1 MQNEVTTLENE
12 IGRLQ
17 NLLTTTNNSS
27 QITFELFKDS
37 LEAEKDKE
45 CQLLLQRATKAETAL
60 EESKQKIQALEKE
73 IANLKSQ
80 SSHGLDSADLV
91 TKATTNPFS
100 SDEIIPLSKAIHRK
114 RKQSPTLIE
123 TRIVEARYMQWA
135 SAVYLRFIS
144 LFVLHSLTLAIRES
158 SAMFQQCERI
168 RSVISQMT
176 EQYKSDHKYSH
187 SKTPSGQMG
196 QHSSSEYLKSSLEP
210 LKQTVSDLEHSFE
223 SSRGLAVTLDSRLDS
238 CRNVMYSDILSSIEP
253 YIDLADSIYS
263 TFDFNLLN
271 SVNDTISAIN
281 KSIRYR
287 PGETKLQQEVI
298 VDSLGGT
305 YSSEYIHNL
314 RNQSISLVP
323 YLQEFNEAAMI
334 KCPGLH
340 LFTSPSTSVQDSIE
354 IKSLEEIMEDC
365 FLLHKGNYS
374 YLCDIIST
382 TVVVDDLEVLREF
395 LGILATNDGEK
406 KRVNLPGEL
415 LHFLLLSH
423 LR

>member
-1 MQNEVTTLENE
+1 L
-12 IGRLQ
+12 
-17 NLLTTTNNSS
+17 
-27 QITFELFKDS
+27 
-37 LEAEKDKE
+37 KE
-45 CQLLLQRATKAETAL
+45 CQVLLQRATKAETAL
-60 EESKQKIQALEKE
+60 LESQRKIQALEE
-73 IANLKSQ
+73 ELASLKSTRSDYSDQ
-80 SSHGLDSADLV
+80 D
-91 TKATTNPFS
+91 TKASNVDASFSAEITPFS
-100 SDEIIPLSKAIHRK
+100 KPIQRK
-114 RKQSPTLIE
+114 RKQSPNLIE
-123 TRIVEARYMQWA
+123 TRIVEARYIQWA
-135 SAVYLRFIS
+135 SSVYLRFVLSPPVLS
-144 LFVLHSLTLAIRES
+144 LSVLSLCPVLSRES

-168 RSVISQMT
+168 RSVISQMSD
-176 EQYKSDHKYSH
+176 QYKSDHKYSASSKNPNSQMASH
-187 SKTPSGQMG
+187 SP
-196 QHSSSEYLKSSLEP
+196 SEYLKSSLEP
-210 LKQTVSDLEHSFE
+210 LKKTVADLEHSFE

-238 CRNVMYSDILSSIEP
+238 CRSVMYSDILSSIEP

-263 TFDFNLLN
+263 TFDFNTLN

-287 PGETKLQQEVI
+287 PGETKLQQEAI

-305 YSSEYIHNL
+305 FSSEYIHNL
-314 RNQSISLVP
+314 RNQAVSLTS

-340 LFTSPSTSVQDSIE
+340 LFTSSAVPSSSSSTSAVQDSIE

-406 KRVNLPGEL
+406 KRVNLPGQSS
-415 LHFLLLSH
+415 LLSSLLFSSSLPH
-423 LR
+423 NP

>member
-1 MQNEVTTLENE
+1 
-12 IGRLQ
+12 
-17 NLLTTTNNSS
+17 
-27 QITFELFKDS
+27 
-37 LEAEKDKE
+37 
-45 CQLLLQRATKAETAL
+45 
-60 EESKQKIQALEKE
+60 
-73 IANLKSQ
+73 
-80 SSHGLDSADLV
+80 
-91 TKATTNPFS
+91 
-100 SDEIIPLSKAIHRK
+100 
-114 RKQSPTLIE
+114 
-123 TRIVEARYMQWA
+123 
-135 SAVYLRFIS
+135 
-144 LFVLHSLTLAIRES
+144 
-158 SAMFQQCERI
+158 MFQQCERI

-176 EQYKSDHKYSH
+176 DQYKSDHKYSH
-187 SKTPSGQMG
+187 P
-196 QHSSSEYLKSSLEP
+196 HSSSKIPNAPMAQPSPSEYLKSSLEP
-210 LKQTVSDLEHSFE
+210 LKKTVSDLEHSFE
-223 SSRGLAVTLDSRLDS
+223 SSRGLAITLDSRLDS

-305 YSSEYIHNL
+305 FSSEYIHNL
-314 RNQSISLVP
+314 RNQSMALVS

-340 LFTSPSTSVQDSIE
+340 LFTSSPGSCTPSSSSASTLESIE

-406 KRVNLPGEL
+406 KRVNLPGEPSSPPPSVASFL
-415 LHFLLLSH
+415 SLSLGSQTFSTPAAVRFPRYALMGVRNKLNPNYDAVSYSAGYRDVCIYLRFVESPHPLHILEFRIDLQAYVELAGGIKVCSLRPFPLPSSSSDGYLLSS
-423 LR
+423 R